1 MTKELIPKSMLDKLP
16 KLYETE
22 GGVYDNLMCQVKL
35 FSPIGIGT
43 WYIIEYDPEEELA
56 FGYVD
61 LGYPELGY
69 FSLKELKDI
78 NLPYGLKI
86 ERDMSWKPQPL
97 SKVEKA
103 HQAMYELNPI

>member
-1 MTKELIPKSMLDKLP
+1 MAKELIPQNMLNKLP

-22 GGVYDNLMCQVKL
+22 GEVYDNSMCQIKL

-61 LGYPELGY
+61 LGYPELCY
-69 FSLKELKDI
+69 FSLKELRDAK
-78 NLPYGLKI
+78 LPYGLKI
-86 ERDMSWKPQPL
+86 ERDSSWKPQPL

-103 HQAMYELNPI
+103 HKALYELSL